1 MRAVVL
7 VGVVLCAGP
16 AIADPAVHPLRAP
29 EARKWIAAA
38 KLQKIGDGATIL
50 QALKNAERL
59 RPHKFKFGK
68 FAVGYNGEDGKPD
81 AVMVETW
88 IGSKRLPDDANTIMI
103 PIKRAGDKLQVKI
116 PHASGLFLDG
126 LRKGQDALLTAIDEQ
141 YQDVCV
147 ENRTHAK
154 LC

>member
-1 MRAVVL
+1 MRAAVL
-7 VGVVLCAGP
+7 VGVVLFASP
-16 AIADPAVHPLRAP
+16 AISDPAVHPLRGH
-29 EARKWIAAA
+29 EAQKWIAAA
-38 KLQKIGDGATIL
+38 KSQKIGDGATIL
-50 QALKNAERL
+50 QALRNAERL
-59 RPHKFKFGK
+59 RPSKFRFGK

-88 IGSKRLPDDANTIMI
+88 IGARRLPDDANTIMI
-103 PIKRAGDKLQVKI
+103 PVKQTGDKLQVKI
-116 PHASGLFLDG
+116 PRASGLFLDG

-147 ENRTHAK
+147 ENKTHAK